1 MYCHN
6 KVVMLLVLSSDSLIP
21 LCDPVMCC

>member
-6 KVVMLLVLSSDSLIP
+6 KVVMLLSSDSLIP